1 MPKVNV
7 YLPEDLATAVRQ
19 AGIPVSPVCQ
29 KALAEAVRQIGR
41 GRRAVGRLRDP
52 DFDPSSVPQ
61 MGSRIRNLMTP
72 RLSEAI
78 RLARA
83 AAGAGGEV
91 GTTHL
96 LIGLLDE
103 GDNLAVRLLQAHGV
117 DVEEIRTAAG
127 QSDAESGKQAA
138 APDPDQAA
146 EVGDGFL
153 WTRLSRSARLA
164 IASTLEAAID
174 LGHNYLGCEHLL
186 LGLLDSEDS
195 GAAGVL
201 RSFGV
206 DAAGARRAVAS
217 AIAGFAHARQTTAP
231 VAATQLDEIVRR
243 LEAVERRLSSVAP
256 S

>member
-7 YLPEDLATAVRQ
+7 YLPEDLAAAVRQ

-29 KALAEAVRQIGR
+29 RALAEAVRQVGR

-52 DFDPSSVPQ
+52 DFDPGAVPQ
-61 MGSRIRNLMTP
+61 VGARIRNLMTP
-72 RLSEAI
+72 RLSEAV

-91 GTTHL
+91 ATTHL

-103 GDNLAVRLLQAHGV
+103 GDNLGVRVLQAHDV
-117 DVEEIRTAAG
+117 DVEEIRNAAV
-127 QSDAESGKQAA
+127 QIDAENGQPAA
-138 APDPDQAA
+138 APSPAQTDQGGD
-146 EVGDGFL
+146 EVL
-153 WTRLSRSARLA
+153 WSRLSQSARLS

-195 GAAGVL
+195 GAARVL
-201 RSFGV
+201 RSFGL

-217 AIAGFAHARQTTAP
+217 AIAGFAHARQTAAP

-243 LEAVERRLSSVAP
+243 LEAVERRLGSVAP
-256 S
+256 P